1 MLNTL
6 DGSSMRYDSIKTW
19 TVTLR
24 DAFQEYMR
32 DTAKFFYIRNSKFV
46 ALFRYEDGKPI
57 AEVVP
62 S

>member
-1 MLNTL
+1 
-6 DGSSMRYDSIKTW
+6 MRYDSIKTW

-32 DTAKFFYIRNSKFV
+32 DTNKFFYIRNSKFV